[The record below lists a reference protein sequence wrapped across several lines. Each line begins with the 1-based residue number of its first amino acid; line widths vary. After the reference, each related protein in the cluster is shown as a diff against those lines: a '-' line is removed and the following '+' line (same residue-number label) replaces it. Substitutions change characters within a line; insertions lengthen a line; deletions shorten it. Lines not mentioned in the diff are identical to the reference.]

1 MTSSLLLLCGTI
13 LTMVSWFGSKPV
25 SCTTNSQVIKNYLNI
40 ISGNHLNRIITDS
53 QRLPVNL
60 SLRKIIEIF
69 NRFFSTCG
77 LSEFNICP
85 DRKTPIFSSLLFRLR
100 LTGYGC
106 ECTSLNGRSPAWKY
120 VKCFLLK

>member
-1 MTSSLLLLCGTI
+1 
-13 LTMVSWFGSKPV
+13 MVSWFGSKPV

-69 NRFFSTCG
+69 NCFFSTTDTCG

-85 DRKTPIFSSLLFRLR
+85 DRKKPIFSSLLFRLKGVFAKNERGYR
-100 LTGYGC
+100 L
-106 ECTSLNGRSPAWKY
+106 NA
-120 VKCFLLK
+120 LK